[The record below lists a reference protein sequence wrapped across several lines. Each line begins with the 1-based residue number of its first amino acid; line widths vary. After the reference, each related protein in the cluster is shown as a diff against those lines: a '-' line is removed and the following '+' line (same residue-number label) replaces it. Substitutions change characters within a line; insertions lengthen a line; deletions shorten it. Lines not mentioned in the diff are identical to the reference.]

1 MTETFVLLRPWWLLV
16 PPALLLLAF
25 WSRRRGAPAGGWER
39 VMPPATLAAMRR
51 LGHLGAGDPRAGVAA
66 LLAAGLVGIA
76 LAGPA
81 VRRSDAPL
89 LVESGAILIALDLS
103 PSVAEGPALADAK
116 AAAASVL
123 AAGGGRPVGLLL
135 YAGEA
140 YEVAAPTADPA
151 VLQSDVA
158 VLGPGTM
165 PGEGSRPA
173 AGLALA
179 RDMLAGERD
188 ADVVLVTDGGGVD
201 SAALAEAGRLTAAG
215 VRLFVLTLD
224 GAAGEGAAG
233 DVSALTPL
241 AAAVAPARAADPVLA
256 RLAAGGG
263 LDRDPA
269 LTALRFRD
277 LGPFVAGFAALPL
290 LLLFARRR

>member
-1 MTETFVLLRPWWLLV
+1 VVAARASGPRA
-16 PPALLLLAF
+16 PRALE
-25 WSRRRGAPAGGWER
+25 PT
-39 VMPPATLAAMRR
+39 P
-51 LGHLGAGDPRAGVAA
+51 LGAGEPRAGVAA

-81 VRRSDAPL
+81 VPRSDAPL

-103 PSVAEGPALADAK
+103 PSVAEGRALADAK

-158 VLGPGTM
+158 VLGPDTM

-179 RDMLAGERD
+179 REMLAGERD

-201 SAALAEAGRLTAAG
+201 TAALAEAGRLTAAG

-224 GAAGEGAAG
+224 GEGSVG
-233 DVSALTPL
+233 DISALTPL
-241 AAAVAPARAADPVLA
+241 ATAVAPARAADPVLA
-256 RLAAGGG
+256 RLGAGGG

-277 LGPFVAGFAALPL
+277 LGPFVAGLAAFPL